1 MNSEV
6 HPAVVAVV
14 LFMAAVGVAVWMW
27 GSGVAASFGG
37 PAELSTDPHGHRF
50 VQIQNYLVEHDA
62 DGVYLETHDLQQLGV
77 EVLLGGH
84 AFFSDGDILLRR
96 GPDQRSFLDNI
107 RAYARETNRTSILP
121 ESAESGLFRCS
132 LESLACTRF
141 GKEGID
147 FKAAYS
153 VFIDW
158 ESDEV
163 YISDTTRH
171 LLRKYSS
178 DGAEQAAPGRGFK
191 FPNQLLLHDG
201 QLLVADTNHHVIR
214 SVESRS
220 SEFAQFI
227 DAYDVMPASAKAAQQ
242 TWPSHFARVG
252 EQWWVNNMQAGMNLG
267 GIYVFDNEWEF
278 IRRIELPNDADPI
291 SILAGGDSVWVSDWN
306 SDAVRRFSTAGEALP
321 NLESAGLDAIL
332 ETSRQERLKFTILS
346 FAGVAVVVLLFLVLI
361 VRALASGPVRTRNR
375 D

>member
-1 MNSEV
+1 M
-6 HPAVVAVV
+6 
-14 LFMAAVGVAVWMW
+14 
-27 GSGVAASFGG
+27 
-37 PAELSTDPHGHRF
+37 
-50 VQIQNYLVEHDA
+50 
-62 DGVYLETHDLQQLGV
+62 
-77 EVLLGGH
+77 
-84 AFFSDGDILLRR
+84 
-96 GPDQRSFLDNI
+96 
-107 RAYARETNRTSILP
+107 
-121 ESAESGLFRCS
+121 
-132 LESLACTRF
+132 
-141 GKEGID
+141 
-147 FKAAYS
+147 
-153 VFIDW
+153 
-158 ESDEV
+158 
-163 YISDTTRH
+163 
-171 LLRKYSS
+171 RKYSS

-278 IRRIELPNDADPI
+278 IRRIDLPNDADPI

>member
-96 GPDQRSFLDNI
+96 GPDQRSLLDNI
-107 RAYARETNRTSILP
+107 RAYRRETNQASIVP
-121 ESAESGLFRCS
+121 ESPESGLFRCS
-132 LESLACTRF
+132 LDTLVCTLF
-141 GKEGID
+141 GEEGID

-158 ESDEV
+158 QSDEV

-171 LLRKYSS
+171 LLRKYAS
-178 DGAEQAAPGRGFK
+178 DGVELAAPGGGFK
-191 FPNQLLLHDG
+191 FPNQLLLHNG
-201 QLLVADTNHHVIR
+201 QLLVADTNHHVVR
-214 SVESRS
+214 SVDSGS
-220 SEFAQFI
+220 SGFAEFV
-227 DAYDVMPASAKAAQQ
+227 DAKDVVPGAAKLAKQ
-242 TWPSHFARVG
+242 TWPGHFARVD
-252 EQWWVNNMQAGMNLG
+252 ERWWVNNMQTGMNLG
-267 GIYVFDNEWEF
+267 GIYIFDNEWQY
-278 IRRIELPNDADPI
+278 IRRIDLPTDADPI
-291 SILAGGDSVWVSDWN
+291 SILAVGESVWVSDWN
-306 SDAVRRFSTAGEALP
+306 NDAVRRFSTAGVALP
-321 NLESAGLDAIL
+321 DLESAGLKIIL
-332 ETSRQERLKFTILS
+332 EASRQERLKFTILS

-361 VRALASGPVRTRNR
+361 VRALVAGPAVRFTE
-375 D
+375 